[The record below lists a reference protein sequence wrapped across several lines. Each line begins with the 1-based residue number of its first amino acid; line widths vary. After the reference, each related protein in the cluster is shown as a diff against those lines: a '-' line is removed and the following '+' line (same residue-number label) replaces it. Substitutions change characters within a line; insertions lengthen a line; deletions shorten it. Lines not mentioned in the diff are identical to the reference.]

1 MSPWT
6 KDADLIKLQE
16 DIDNAI
22 LKMLHGEK
30 GDMMDNEAPRI
41 QSNYFDWPEPL
52 DRTYVNADIMP
63 IQGPYFYTLGPM
75 LSFMVLCQD
84 LAREKELNLRKGLNV
99 VGVSHAAYWLSWI
112 IVTTLTNL
120 LQSCMF
126 VLQGYFWNFD
136 MWHNTPPDLLFYFY
150 FVFCTCMTLTAFVIS
165 TIVTKQ
171 VAASSISYTMIL
183 GFILIGLVF
192 S

>member
-1 MSPWT
+1 
-6 KDADLIKLQE
+6 
-16 DIDNAI
+16 
-22 LKMLHGEK
+22 
-30 GDMMDNEAPRI
+30 
-41 QSNYFDWPEPL
+41 
-52 DRTYVNADIMP
+52 MP